1 MNIKPWQ
8 RDQLRRALEQR
19 REALV
24 AELELES
31 PLQRPQVD
39 AGEVAD
45 EKRDVEELRDIE
57 AARQR
62 LAAGT
67 YGACTDCGADIGFQ
81 RLHVEPQAA
90 RCIECQRRFE
100 KAQRR

>member
-1 MNIKPWQ
+1 MKPWQ

-31 PLQRPQVD
+31 PLQRPQID
-39 AGEVAD
+39 AGEAAD
-45 EKRDVEELRDIE
+45 EKRDAEELRDID
-57 AARQR
+57 AARGR
-62 LAAGT
+62 LDAGT
-67 YGACTDCGADIGFQ
+67 YGTCTDCGAEIGFQ

-90 RCIECQRRFE
+90 RCIECQRRYE

>member
-1 MNIKPWQ
+1 MMKPRQ
-8 RDQLRRALEQR
+8 REQLRRALEQR

-39 AGEVAD
+39 AGEAAD
-45 EKRDVEELRDIE
+45 EKRDVQELRDIE

-62 LAAGT
+62 LDEGT
-67 YGACTDCGADIGFQ
+67 YGKCTDCGAAIGFE
-81 RLHVEPQAA
+81 RLQVEPQAA
-90 RCIECQRRFE
+90 RCIGCQRRFE

>member
-1 MNIKPWQ
+1 MKPSQ

-31 PLQRPQVD
+31 PLQRAQID
-39 AGEVAD
+39 AGEAAD
-45 EKRDVEELRDIE
+45 EKRDAEELRDIE
-57 AARQR
+57 AAQR
-62 LAAGT
+62 RLDEGT
-67 YGACTDCGADIGFQ
+67 YGGCTVCGAAISFE

>member
-1 MNIKPWQ
+1 MKPWQ

-31 PLQRPQVD
+31 PLQRPQID
-39 AGEVAD
+39 AGEAAD
-45 EKRDVEELRDIE
+45 EKRDAQELRDID

-62 LAAGT
+62 LDAGT
-67 YGACTDCGADIGFQ
+67 YGICTDCGAEIGFQ